1 MDGFESAPAITD
13 AIVADIEK
21 HLNRSKITYQDE
33 KILITGG
40 AGFLG
45 SYICEVLIAQ
55 GAKKVICYDNLSSGQ
70 KENLEGLRDK
80 ENFVF
85 QARDATEPYDPGE
98 QVDVVMHMA
107 SRASPFEFS
116 HFPIQIWRSNTI
128 GTMNGLEVAKKYGA
142 TFFYSS
148 TSEVYGDP
156 DDSHVPTP
164 ESYWGHANPNG
175 PRSCY
180 DESKRAGEAIVKA
193 YELEHKIDVRIARI
207 FNTYGPR
214 IRGGPRFG
222 RVVPNFIEQAILG
235 KPITVFGDGKQTRS
249 FTFISDEVEGLLRLA
264 NPAMKQARGE
274 VINIGNDKEDTVE
287 DLAKLVIGMTGS
299 KSKLTYDPLP
309 KDDPARRCPVL
320 EKAKRILDWQP
331 RTLLEDGLKYT
342 IPWFRFKLSS

>member
-1 MDGFESAPAITD
+1 MDGYESASAVTD

-21 HLNRSKITYQDE
+21 HLHRSKITYQDE

-45 SYICEVLIAQ
+45 SYICEVLVAQ

-70 KENLEGLRDK
+70 KENLEGLREK

-85 QARDATEPYDPGE
+85 QVRDATEPYDPGE
-98 QVDVVMHMA
+98 HVDVVMHLA

-116 HFPIQIWRSNTI
+116 HFPIQIWRSNTL

-193 YELEHKIDVRIARI
+193 YELEHKIDTRIARI

-214 IRGGPRFG
+214 IRGGPQFG

-235 KPITVFGDGKQTRS
+235 KPITIFGDGKQTRS
-249 FTFISDEVEGLLRLA
+249 FTFVSDEVEGLLRMA
-264 NPAMKQARGE
+264 NPAMEQSRGE

-287 DLAKLVIGMTGS
+287 DLAKLIIEMTGS
-299 KSKLTYDPLP
+299 TSKLQYNPLP
-309 KDDPARRCPVL
+309 KDDPVRRCPVL
-320 EKAKRILDWQP
+320 EKAKRVLDWEP
-331 RTLLEDGLKYT
+331 RTPLKEGLKYT